1 MDMIPIELKLLA
13 APFICALIGWVTN
26 YLAVKMLFRPR
37 RPIKVLFFEIQGIFP
52 KRQKALAKNLGI
64 LVEGEL
70 ISPDDVKKVIED
82 PKFLRRFRQ
91 LAEAY
96 VEELLATKLEA
107 IHPMAGML
115 LSGSMGEKVKTMLTD
130 EIAALI
136 PRVIELTSKQIEDQ
150 LDFSEIVQ
158 KKVEEFSMD
167 RLENILF
174 SIMSKEFK
182 FIEVVGAVLG
192 FLIGVLQ
199 SVLFYL

>member
-1 MDMIPIELKLLA
+1 MDMIPIEIKLIA

-37 RPIKVLFFEIQGIFP
+37 RLIKIWFLEIQGIFP
-52 KRQKALAKNLGI
+52 KRQKALAKNLGQ

-70 ISPDDVKKVIED
+70 LSHEDVKRVIED
-82 PKFLRRFRQ
+82 PRLLESFKKM
-91 LAEAY
+91 AGEY
-96 VEELLATKLEA
+96 VDELLENKLTA

-115 LSGSMGEKVKTMLTD
+115 INGSMGERVKTALTD

-136 PRVIELTSKQIEDQ
+136 PRIIEITSQQIEEH
-150 LDFSEIVQ
+150 LDFSAIVQ
-158 KKVEEFSMD
+158 QKVEEFSMD
-167 RLENILF
+167 RLEGILF
-174 SIMSKEFK
+174 AIMSKEFK

-199 SVLFYL
+199 SLLFYL

>member
-1 MDMIPIELKLLA
+1 MDMIPIEIKLLA

-26 YLAVKMLFRPR
+26 YLAVKMLFRPHH
-37 RPIKVLFFEIQGIFP
+37 PIKVWFLEIQGIFP
-52 KRQKALAKNLGI
+52 KRQKALARNLGQ

-70 ISPDDVKKVIED
+70 LSHEDVKRVIED
-82 PKFLRRFRQ
+82 PRFLRSFKEM
-91 LAEAY
+91 ASEY
-96 VEELLATKLEA
+96 VEELLASKLSA

-115 LSGSMGEKVKTMLTD
+115 LGGSMGERVKTMLTD
-130 EIAALI
+130 EIASLI
-136 PRVIELTSKQIEDQ
+136 PRVIEITSQQIEEQ
-150 LDFSEIVQ
+150 LDFSAIVQ
-158 KKVEEFSMD
+158 QKVEDFSMD
-167 RLENILF
+167 RLEHILF

>member
-1 MDMIPIELKLLA
+1 MDMIPIEVKLIA

-37 RPIKVLFFEIQGIFP
+37 RPVNVLFFEIQGIFP
-52 KRQKALAKNLGI
+52 KRQKALARNLGM

-70 ISPDDVKKVIED
+70 LSTEDVKKVIED

-96 VEELLATKLEA
+96 AEELLEHKLGA

-115 LSGSMGEKVKTMLTD
+115 IGGAMGEKVKTLLTD

-136 PRVIELTSKQIEDQ
+136 PRVIELTSQQIEEH
-150 LDFSEIVQ
+150 LDFSTIVQ
-158 KKVEEFSMD
+158 RKVEDFSMD
-167 RLENILF
+167 RLEKILF

-182 FIEVVGAVLG
+182 FIEIVGAVLG